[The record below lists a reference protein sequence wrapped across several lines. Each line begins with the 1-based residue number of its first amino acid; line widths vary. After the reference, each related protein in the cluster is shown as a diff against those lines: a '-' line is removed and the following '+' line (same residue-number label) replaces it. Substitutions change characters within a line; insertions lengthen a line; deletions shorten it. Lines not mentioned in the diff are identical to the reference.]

1 MISAAAHRPAV
12 VWACCAALLV
22 AGAIAFTR
30 LPLATRT
37 TVELP
42 RLQMAAAWPGAAP
55 EVIETYLTSPLEA
68 AAQGV
73 RGVKKVSSVSTD
85 GFASLTLDLEPGAD
99 VQMTRLAILERLE
112 LLRRDMPPGAY
123 APTVSNY
130 VPEGL
135 EEAPLMSIT
144 INGPYTAG
152 TLQKLLEERVNPRLS
167 AVPGV
172 AGVSVR
178 GRTSIGVAVT
188 YDAAM
193 LRRIGISPQF
203 VSSAVS
209 GARIVQ
215 SLGVLTGGP
224 AGQAEARNVILRDQP
239 GALEDL
245 LALPVRGA
253 GGRVFALG
261 ELVTVRGEE
270 DSRGSFFRVGG
281 APAVSVDVT
290 RHPGADA
297 IKTAAALRETIAEVS
312 RSMPPG
318 ARLEINRDESEDL
331 ARELTDLGKR
341 GAIAFVAVFVVL
353 ILSLRRWRAVA
364 LVMGSTAVA
373 VAATALTLYLFD
385 IPANLLTLAG
395 LGMGVGIL
403 VQNSLVVVQ
412 RLGKVADLPEA
423 RALAARRITPAI
435 IGSTLTTAVVL
446 FPFLYLQGNARA
458 AFVPFAAAF
467 VIALGWSVV
476 TALLVVPALGK
487 GVAMMAKRRSLSQA
501 TVATQSILAT
511 GATGTTQSIQAT
523 GTTRAPRLSRSA
535 IGRDLLGKFYVRVL
549 ARILRWRAATLVV
562 TVAVLAVMT
571 WGFVKKVPRSSFGS
585 YGSQRTT
592 LTVSLSFPRG
602 SDPVTLDR
610 GMRDFESIVVG
621 RPEVEQVRTQGST
634 TRATMNVLFTREGG
648 FTAAP
653 LQMQE
658 LLTQRAVLIGGAS
671 VGVFGQGPGFSSGGG
686 GGSFSSFRIRV
697 LGYSYDGVARIAD
710 DLKSRLER
718 ITRVKDVRITSGGY
732 FGSERGYEVT
742 LEPDREALA
751 RNRLNA
757 TMLVQA
763 IGREIR
769 GPIGGLLL
777 QIGGDE
783 LPVTV
788 KASGARDRAL
798 DELERALVPNA
809 NGAPIRIGDLAIV
822 SAREALSSV
831 NREDQQYVRQVA
843 YDFRGPPKLAR
854 RTHDA
859 FMKQLSAPAGYSI
872 VDLSN
877 SFGFE
882 EDKSGQGLYLVFAL
896 GLALVILAVALVF
909 DSVWGAAMVFLS
921 LPLSLAGVSAAFWAT
936 GSAFTREAAVGVILV
951 VGLAVNHA
959 ILLVDAALAHR
970 RSRQERGLD
979 HRLDAGQ
986 VMRSALDRAAMILF
1000 ITLASLASLAPLSI
1014 GTDAGSLF
1022 GAIAL
1027 ATAGGT
1033 VAALFGALFVL
1044 PAMLVGRRST
1054 KSTRRPG
1061 KPSIAWVMNRLL
1073 RRRISPV
1080 SLPVQTQP

>member
-12 VWACCAALLV
+12 VWACCVALLV
-22 AGAIAFTR
+22 AGAIAFAR

-42 RLQMAAAWPGAAP
+42 RLQMSAAWPGAAP

-73 RGVKKVSSVSTD
+73 RGVKKVSSISTD

-144 INGPYTAG
+144 INGPYTSG

-193 LRRIGISPQF
+193 LRRLGISPQL

-215 SLGVLTGGP
+215 SLGVQTRGS
-224 AGQAEARNVILRDQP
+224 ADQTEARNVILRDQP
-239 GALEDL
+239 AALEDL
-245 LALPVRGA
+245 LALPVTGA
-253 GGRVFALG
+253 GGRVFSLG
-261 ELVTVRGEE
+261 ELVTVRAEE

-297 IKTAAALRETIAEVS
+297 IKTAAALREAVAELA
-312 RSMPPG
+312 RSMPPA

-331 ARELTDLGKR
+331 ARELTDLSKR

-353 ILSLRRWRAVA
+353 IISLRRWRAVA

-373 VAATALTLYLFD
+373 VAATALTLYLFE

-403 VQNSLVVVQ
+403 VQNSLVIVQ
-412 RLGKVADLPEA
+412 RLGKAADLPQA
-423 RALAARRITPAI
+423 RAAAARKITPAI

-487 GVAMMAKRRSLSQA
+487 GVSMTAQRTSKDTSRHGTDIAAEPLRKRTNR
-501 TVATQSILAT
+501 
-511 GATGTTQSIQAT
+511 
-523 GTTRAPRLSRSA
+523 RM
-535 IGRDLLGKFYVRVL
+535 IGREFLERLYIRLLAK
-549 ARILRWRAATLVV
+549 ILRWRAATLVA

-610 GMRDFESIVVG
+610 GMREFESIVVG

-634 TRATMNVLFTREGG
+634 TRASMSVLFTREGG
-648 FTAAP
+648 YTAAP
-653 LQMQE
+653 LEMQE

-671 VGVFGQGPGFSSGGG
+671 VGVYGQGPGFSSGGG
-686 GGSFSSFRIRV
+686 SGNFSSFRIRV

-710 DLKSRLER
+710 DLKARLER
-718 ITRVKDVRITSGGY
+718 ITRVRDVRITSGGY
-732 FGSERGYEVT
+732 FSSERGYEVT
-742 LEPDREALA
+742 LEPDRQAMA
-751 RNRLNA
+751 QHRLNA

-788 KASGARDRAL
+788 KARGARDRAL
-798 DELERALVPNA
+798 DELESTLVPNA
-809 NGAPIRIGDLAIV
+809 SGSPVRIGDLATV

-843 YDFRGPPKLAR
+843 YDFRGPGKLAR

-872 VDLSN
+872 VDLAN
-877 SFGFE
+877 SYGFD

-936 GSAFTREAAVGVILV
+936 GNAFTREAAVGVILV

-979 HRLDAGQ
+979 HRLDAGL

-1033 VAALFGALFVL
+1033 VAALCGALFVL
-1044 PAMLVGRRST
+1044 PVMLVGRRST
-1054 KSTRRPG
+1054 KPKRAS
-1061 KPSIAWVMNRLL
+1061 L
-1073 RRRISPV
+1073 RARM
-1080 SLPVQTQP
+1080 QP